1 MNERKSAGL
10 LMYSLKNGDIK
21 FFLVHPGGP
30 FFANKDEGYW
40 SIPKGIPEDNEQLLD
55 TAKREFKE
63 ETGLDYGDD
72 FIPLGTVN
80 QKNNKTV
87 HAWAF
92 RTEIDNPVEITC
104 NTCQVEWPPNS
115 GRKITIPEVDK
126 GNFFS
131 EDEAK
136 KKINSA
142 QAEFIDRLLDE
153 IKKQN

>member
-10 LMYSLKNGDIK
+10 LMYSVNKGEIK

-40 SIPKGIPEDNEQLLD
+40 GIPKGIPEENEQLLD

-63 ETGLDYGDD
+63 ETGLNFDD
-72 FIPLGTVN
+72 NFIPLGTVK

-92 RTEIDNPVEITC
+92 KTDMDNPVEITC

-115 GRKITIPEVDK
+115 GSRITIPEVDK
-126 GNFFS
+126 GKFF
-131 EDEAK
+131 DEEEAR

-142 QAEFIDRLLDE
+142 QIEFIERLLV
-153 IKKQN
+153 ILKNNK